1 MAMINKQNKNA
12 TLLISL
18 FFLFSLFFIINNIS
32 RSWAGVRVDFPSFY
46 YATDLAFN
54 GLSPYNMKNWN
65 AVKLIHLPNQDLYPF
80 LHIPFSLVLFYP
92 LSLVDIQV
100 SQSILF
106 IANIAATFLLIYLVF
121 IKILRKSI
129 FDPFV
134 TIGGIFILLFSPVW
148 ETISHGQV
156 NLIVIIL
163 ICTFWWALKENKFSL
178 TISLPLAVSILLKV
192 YPGIFILYLVTKKKF
207 KCILLTVGIIVLF
220 SLTAFLIFPTE
231 IWTDWYS
238 TIGSTSYGGIF
249 ARNILSWKVGNQ
261 SLNGFISRLFL
272 GVPNRQIASISD
284 YIFPLTRWQKMIVSE
299 ALGYIS
305 FGFLL
310 LIWIFLV
317 LRKKMDAG
325 NEARSDLEIS
335 MLLLTMYLVAPI
347 SWDHHLVFILPSMF
361 VLLNHFISNNSLGGS
376 FWVVVI
382 LSVILSVNFNLSH
395 PFFQNGIFGIFV
407 SMHFLSVLG
416 IWFMNL
422 LSIYNSSRIIEPESL
437 WYCRDKYHSRP

>member
-1 MAMINKQNKNA
+1 
-12 TLLISL
+12 
-18 FFLFSLFFIINNIS
+18 
-32 RSWAGVRVDFPSFY
+32 
-46 YATDLAFN
+46 
-54 GLSPYNMKNWN
+54 MKNWN

-80 LHIPFSLVLFYP
+80 LHFPFSLVLFYP
-92 LSLVDIQV
+92 LSLVDFPI

-106 IANIAATFLLIYLVF
+106 IANIAATFLLIYLLF
-121 IKILRKSI
+121 IKILRKTI
-129 FDPFV
+129 LDPFV
-134 TIGGIFILLFSPVW
+134 VIGGIFLLLFSPVR

-156 NLIVIIL
+156 NIIVIVL
-163 ICTFWWALKENKFSL
+163 ICIFWWAHKEDKSSL
-178 TISLPLAVSILLKV
+178 VISLPLAVSILLKI
-192 YPGIFILYLVTKKKF
+192 YPGIFLLFLLTKKNF

-220 SLTAFLIFPTE
+220 SLVALSIFPPE

-261 SLNGFISRLFL
+261 SLNGFISRFFL

-317 LRKKMDAG
+317 LRKRMDAS
-325 NEARSDLEIS
+325 NETRSDLEIS

-347 SWDHHLVFILPSMF
+347 SWDHHLVFILPSIF
-361 VLLNHFISNNSLGGS
+361 VLLNHFICNNSLGGS
-376 FWVVVI
+376 FWAVVT
-382 LSVILSVNFNLSH
+382 LSVILAVKFNLDH
-395 PFFQNGIFGIFV
+395 PLFKDGIFGIFV
-407 SMHFLSVLG
+407 SMHFFSVLG
-416 IWFMNL
+416 IWFINL
-422 LSIYNSSRIIEPESL
+422 LTIHNSSRINEPEF
-437 WYCRDKYHSRP
+437 H